1 MKLLS
6 TIFILF
12 FSIVLFGQSIQELE
26 QQLKNATDNRQI
38 MNLKYDL
45 AELYKGKDHAAAA
58 RYAFESYDLARK
70 LKDIDMQILASY
82 LDAEIHLER
91 RDYKKADARFKA
103 SLKHSKKAGDTEFAL
118 ENLKQL
124 EKLEVKKRDYKSAY
138 NYAKQAA
145 ELLSKGVA
153 PPSNRRPRPSAP
165 PPTTST
171 PSSSQ
176 IDKNEVDKYVATI
189 RKLKRAKTDLEEE
202 NNSLLTKIERL
213 GSGNMDTKEFK
224 KLQDELKAEAELRN
238 EEKEQALLELGEKEA
253 ALERIT
259 QEKIRTDKNARKIKK
274 EFDVLSDQAKSAR
287 LLQMDAE
294 VKAEQSKNFMYLLG
308 LVSLFVLFLASIF
321 YNRFRVHKK
330 AKLALEETNRQIED
344 EKKRSD
350 DLLLNIL
357 PQDIAKELKEKG
369 KAAAR
374 KYENVSVL
382 FTDFKDF
389 THISEKLSPE
399 QLVRELDYCFR
410 GFDFIISQ
418 YGIEKIKTI
427 GDAYMC
433 ASGLTNKRTMPVNII
448 KAALE
453 MQEFMEDYKKEREQK
468 GLPYFEARIGIHTGP
483 VVAGVVGVK
492 KFAYE
497 IWGDTV
503 NIAARMEAN
512 AKVGKVNISEE
523 TYRQVKYNF
532 DCEYRGKIEA
542 KNKGF
547 VDMYFVKQPIAV
559 GVA

>member
-6 TIFILF
+6 IIFILF
-12 FSIVLFGQSIQELE
+12 FSLSLFGQNVTELE
-26 QQLKNATDNRQI
+26 AQLKSATDNRQI

-45 AELYKGKDHAAAA
+45 AELYKGKNLDKAA
-58 RYAFESYDLARK
+58 RYIHESYALAGK
-70 LKDIDMQILASY
+70 LKDLDMQILTSY
-82 LDAEIHLER
+82 LDAEIHLVR
-91 RDYKKADARFKA
+91 RNLRKADARFKA
-103 SLKHSKKAGDTEFAL
+103 SLKHSKRAGDTEFAL

-124 EKLEVKKRDYKSAY
+124 EKLEIKKRDYKSAY
-138 NYAKQAA
+138 NYAKQAT
-145 ELLSKGVA
+145 ELLSKGVS
-153 PPSNRRPRPSAP
+153 PPSNRPRPATP
-165 PPTTST
+165 PAASST
-171 PSSSQ
+171 PSSQ
-176 IDKNEVDKYVATI
+176 VDKNEVDKYVATI
-189 RKLKRAKTDLEEE
+189 RNLKRAKSDLEEE

-224 KLQDELKAEAELRN
+224 ELQEELKAEAGLRA
-238 EEKEQALLELGEKEA
+238 EEKETALLQLGEKEA
-253 ALERIT
+253 ALERVT
-259 QEKIRTDKNARKIKK
+259 REKTRTDKNARKMKK
-274 EFDVLSDQAKSAR
+274 EFDVLSDQAKSAK

-308 LVSLFVLFLASIF
+308 LVSLFVLLLATIF

-357 PQDIAKELKEKG
+357 PASIAKELKEKG

-389 THISEKLSPE
+389 TTLSEKLSPE

-418 YGIEKIKTI
+418 YGVEKIKTI

-433 ASGLTNKRTMPVNII
+433 ASGLTNQRTMPVNII

-453 MQEFMEDYKKEREQK
+453 MQEFMEDYKKEKELK

-492 KFAYE
+492 KFAYD

-547 VDMYFVKQPIAV
+547 IDMYFVKQPIAV
-559 GVA
+559 GAV